1 MKNTYEWKKIQ
12 FKETDAGLSY
22 GYYKNGELYGLSR
35 GYRITTEWTW
45 EPVLTYHW
53 CQTMDG
59 EPFAEKWLDEYEVES
74 YGFPRELIA
83 EGEEALQEKYEEF
96 VDEAKEAFGDEF
108 VDSVIEYEVSVP
120 EALFGLREGYYGIDE
135 EGEVYV
141 K

>member
-1 MKNTYEWKKIQ
+1 MKNTYEWKL
-12 FKETDAGLSY
+12 EDGCY
-22 GYYKNGELYGLSR
+22 NYYKNGESYGLSR
-35 GYRITTEWTW
+35 GYEIDIVRPW

-53 CQTMDG
+53 CQVKDG
-59 EPFAEKWLDEYEVES
+59 ETFAEKWLDEYEVES

-96 VDEAKEAFGDEF
+96 IAEAKEEFGDEL
-108 VDSVIEYEVSVP
+108 VEGALEYENSAP
-120 EALFGLREGYYGIDE
+120 EALRGLREGCYGIDE